1 MRALPPTSADRY
13 SMSEGN
19 TVADDTR
26 PDLSGGFPIQELTA
40 HRVVAG
46 RVGDDDV
53 IVVRHADALL
63 AVAGRCTHYGGPLA
77 TGLVVGDTIRCPLH
91 HACFSLR
98 TGEALR
104 APALDA
110 LARWRV
116 EQVGDTVYV
125 REQCPATGSTHA
137 TSSIERTDHPGSVVI
152 VGAGAAGVAAAD
164 MLRREGFRGSL
175 TMLSAESDRPCDRP
189 NLSKDYLAGNASD
202 EWMPLR
208 PAAFYAE
215 HAIDLHLDSR
225 VSSLELSERR
235 VRLESGRCI
244 PFDALLLATGADAV
258 RLDVHGATPSQI
270 HTLRSYADGR
280 AIIAKAGAAR
290 RAVVVG
296 ASFIGLEVAAS
307 LRERGIEVHVV
318 GREKLPMERV
328 LGAELGLSI
337 LALHQAHGVV
347 FHLGTT
353 LAQMDDTVAVL
364 SDGSR
369 IAADLVVMG
378 VGIQPAIALAKQAG
392 LVVDRGVVVDEY
404 LQTSAHG
411 VFAAGDIARW
421 PDPHTGERIR
431 VEHWVVAERQGQTV
445 ALNILGRRQRFDA
458 VPFFWSQ
465 HYDATINYVG
475 HAESWETL
483 EIDGSLDARDCT
495 VTYKRGGRVLAV
507 ATISRDLQSL
517 AVERAMELNASVQH
531 PPAASG

>member
-1 MRALPPTSADRY
+1 
-13 SMSEGN
+13 MSEGN

-98 TGEALR
+98 TDEALR

-125 REQCPATGSTHA
+125 REQCPPTGSTHA
-137 TSSIERTDHPGSVVI
+137 TSNNERTDHPGSVVI

-215 HAIDLHLDSR
+215 HAIDLRLDSR

-270 HTLRSYADGR
+270 HTLRVTPT
-280 AIIAKAGAAR
+280 AAR
-290 RAVVVG
+290 SSRRRARLDEPWSSGRVSLVWKSRPRCASVG
-296 ASFIGLEVAAS
+296 SRCTWSGARSCPWSVCWVRSWASPYWRFIKHMVWCFISVPHWRKWTTRLPCSATAAAS
-307 LRERGIEVHVV
+307 
-318 GREKLPMERV
+318 
-328 LGAELGLSI
+328 
-337 LALHQAHGVV
+337 Q
-347 FHLGTT
+347 
-353 LAQMDDTVAVL
+353 
-364 SDGSR
+364 
-369 IAADLVVMG
+369 
-378 VGIQPAIALAKQAG
+378 
-392 LVVDRGVVVDEY
+392 
-404 LQTSAHG
+404 QT
-411 VFAAGDIARW
+411 W
-421 PDPHTGERIR
+421 
-431 VEHWVVAERQGQTV
+431 
-445 ALNILGRRQRFDA
+445 L
-458 VPFFWSQ
+458 
-465 HYDATINYVG
+465 
-475 HAESWETL
+475 
-483 EIDGSLDARDCT
+483 
-495 VTYKRGGRVLAV
+495 
-507 ATISRDLQSL
+507 
-517 AVERAMELNASVQH
+517 
-531 PPAASG
+531 